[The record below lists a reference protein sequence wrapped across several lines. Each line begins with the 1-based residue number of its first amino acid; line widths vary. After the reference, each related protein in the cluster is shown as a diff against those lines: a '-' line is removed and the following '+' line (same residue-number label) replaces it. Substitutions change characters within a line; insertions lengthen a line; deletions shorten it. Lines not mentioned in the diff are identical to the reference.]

1 MHKLRPRRALS
12 QKEVY
17 MQKITPN
24 IWFNGNAEEAV
35 ELYISAFSDGRV
47 VETVHYPKSAEEGL
61 ADFQAGLAG
70 RVLSIDFELGDM
82 RFTAINAG
90 PEFRPNPS
98 ISFMVNFDPSRDDR
112 ARSNLDALWERLS
125 DGGIELMPLDKY
137 DFSQHYGWVEDRY
150 GVSWQLILTD
160 PDGEPRP
167 FIIPA
172 LMFAGPQLGRATEA
186 RNYYVEVFADSKL
199 GEAYKYTE
207 TTDMFTKDHIMFSE
221 LQLADQWLVMND
233 GGPQQDFTFNEGVS
247 LAVMCRDQA
256 EIDRLWDKLS
266 SHPDSEQCGW
276 CKDKFGVS
284 WQIVPENMG
293 ELMSRPGAYQTM
305 MEQKKII
312 IAEY

>member
-1 MHKLRPRRALS
+1 
-12 QKEVY
+12 
-17 MQKITPN
+17 
-24 IWFNGNAEEAV
+24 
-35 ELYISAFSDGRV
+35 V
-47 VETVHYPKSAEEGL
+47 VETVHYPKSVEEGL

-70 RVLSIDFELGDM
+70 QVLSIDFELGDM

-98 ISFMVNFDPSRDDR
+98 ISFMVNFDPSRDDK
-112 ARSNLDALWERLS
+112 ARGNLDALWERLS

-137 DFSQHYGWVEDRY
+137 DFSKHYGWVEDRY

-207 TTDMFTKDHIMFSE
+207 ITDMFTKDHIMFSE
-221 LQLADQWLVMND
+221 LQLAGQWFV
-233 GGPQQDFTFNEGVS
+233 V
-247 LAVMCRDQA
+247 
-256 EIDRLWDKLS
+256 
-266 SHPDSEQCGW
+266 
-276 CKDKFGVS
+276 
-284 WQIVPENMG
+284 
-293 ELMSRPGAYQTM
+293 
-305 MEQKKII
+305 
-312 IAEY
+312 